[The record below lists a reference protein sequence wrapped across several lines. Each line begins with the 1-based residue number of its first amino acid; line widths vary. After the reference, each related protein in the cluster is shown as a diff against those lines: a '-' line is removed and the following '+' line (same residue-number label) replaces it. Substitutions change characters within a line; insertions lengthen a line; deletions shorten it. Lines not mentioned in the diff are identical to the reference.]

1 MKRALIT
8 GASEGIGFEL
18 AKLFAKNNINL
29 VLVARNEKRLQEI
42 KDDLSKNGVE
52 VEYYAKDLSKPE
64 NAIEIYNDIQAKGIT
79 IDFLVNNAGF
89 GINGEYTDIPW
100 ERELE
105 MFNLNIITLAYF
117 TKMFAKDMKTRGF
130 GKILNLGSTGSFQPG
145 PYMAGYCA
153 TKAFVLSLSEATNFE
168 LKGTGVSVTTLC
180 PGVTKTKFHDV
191 ANTGKTL
198 MSGLLSQATPQEVA
212 EYGFK
217 LMMKNKPYGIHG
229 FINKLMIFM
238 VKISPR
244 NMVTAISAKF
254 LKAND

>member
-1 MKRALIT
+1 
-8 GASEGIGFEL
+8 
-18 AKLFAKNNINL
+18 
-29 VLVARNEKRLQEI
+29 
-42 KDDLSKNGVE
+42 
-52 VEYYAKDLSKPE
+52 
-64 NAIEIYNDIQAKGIT
+64 
-79 IDFLVNNAGF
+79 
-89 GINGEYTDIPW
+89 
-100 ERELE
+100 
-105 MFNLNIITLAYF
+105 
-117 TKMFAKDMKTRGF
+117 MFAKDMKTRGF